1 MCTRW
6 DGAGAPVA
14 GEALGIRGMIVGV
27 RSADNRLVVVR
38 NDMCVVV
45 ARRSEQM
52 VVADKRGI
60 SGTTSMIA
68 VSPRVRCGAGGIT
81 GPARNSPRWH
91 NHKIQ
96 FRLGQAERRNFEH
109 GMRRVSD

>member
-6 DGAGAPVA
+6 AGAGAPVA
-14 GEALGIRGMIVGV
+14 GEALGIRGMIVSV
-27 RSADNRLVVVR
+27 RSADNRLVVFR
-38 NDMCVVV
+38 DDICVVV

-81 GPARNSPRWH
+81 GPARNLPRWH
-91 NHKIQ
+91 NYKIPVPPWPS
-96 FRLGQAERRNFEH
+96 REANFEH